1 MHIHMKN
8 NSLTY
13 SQHFLNDRMHR
24 SIGEDVIQTIL
35 EMGEFKYDKHNG
47 KVYYLGDR
55 SFHNMKRAG
64 MSKQDIEYY
73 RKKRAVQIVVSM
85 DGVLITAMYANSSR
99 THLH

>member
-8 NSLTY
+8 ENIRY
-13 SQHFLNDRMHR
+13 SDHFLSDRMHR
-24 SIGEDVIQTIL
+24 GIGEDVIQTL
-35 EMGEFKYDKHNG
+35 MEMGQSVYDKHNC
-47 KVYYLGDR
+47 KVYFFTDK

-73 RKKRAVQIVVSM
+73 RKKRAIQVVVSL
-85 DGVLITAMYANSSR
+85 DGLLVTAMYANSSR

>member
-1 MHIHMKN
+1 MKN
-8 NSLTY
+8 QSITY

-24 SIGEDVIQTIL
+24 GIGEDVIQTIL

-47 KVYYLGDR
+47 KIYYLGDK

-85 DGVLITAMYANSSR
+85 DGVLITAMYVNSSR

>member
-1 MHIHMKN
+1 MKN

-47 KVYYLGDR
+47 KIYYLGDK

-73 RKKRAVQIVVSM
+73 RKKRAVQLVVSL
-85 DGVLITAMYANSSR
+85 DGVLVTAMYANNSR

>member
-8 NSLTY
+8 QNITY

-24 SIGEDVIQTIL
+24 IGVDVIQTIL
-35 EMGEFKYDKHNG
+35 EMGESKYDKRNA
-47 KVYYLGDR
+47 KIYYLGDK

-73 RKKRAVQIVVSM
+73 RKKRAIQVVVSL
-85 DGVLITAMYANSSR
+85 DGVLITALYANNSR